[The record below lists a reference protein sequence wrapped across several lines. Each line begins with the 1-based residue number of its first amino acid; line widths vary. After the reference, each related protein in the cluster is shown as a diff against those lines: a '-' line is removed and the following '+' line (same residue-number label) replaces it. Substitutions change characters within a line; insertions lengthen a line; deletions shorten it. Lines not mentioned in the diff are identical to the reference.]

1 MAPGLLEH
9 AAITHRARVVRGR
22 ANDRP
27 IAVSAEMHAISQRDL
42 EGGDARF
49 GHLDMSPDLV
59 LWTPS
64 VGWGG
69 PASSVFGQVRLAAGG
84 ANIPDR

>member
-9 AAITHRARVVRGR
+9 AAITHPGAGCAAGR

-49 GHLDMSPDLV
+49 GQV
-59 LWTPS
+59 L
-64 VGWGG
+64 
-69 PASSVFGQVRLAAGG
+69 LAAGG
-84 ANIPDR
+84 ANSRLSFAI